1 MDKTDFQGLPMVTP
15 ARRMQ
20 TIRYDIRGTIQQE
33 AERLEKA
40 GHHIIRLNIGNLAP
54 YGLYAPQEIISDI
67 SENLFHAQGYSDSK
81 GLFQA
86 RKAIMQE
93 AQRKG
98 LEGVT
103 HDHVFMGNGVSELI
117 SLVTQAIVNPED
129 EVLIPSPDYPLWS
142 AAVTLAGGKPVYYE
156 CDPSRQWEP
165 KLQDIKSKVTPKTR
179 AILVIN
185 PNNPT
190 GAVYDKN
197 LLAAV
202 ADIAEANDLLLFAD
216 EIYDKVLFDGAEHVS
231 IAALNPRVLC
241 FTFNGLSK
249 AYRAAGF
256 RSGWLIISGAINRAS
271 EVLHTLETLSSM
283 RLCANVPA
291 QLAVQTALGGSQSI
305 DALCAPG
312 GRLYEQRNFAVEQL
326 NAIQGVFVNSP
337 QGAMYLFVH
346 LDPQVFPIANDQDF
360 AMELLQQE
368 KVLVVPGSGF
378 NLNSTQYFRMV
389 FLPKIDDLQEA
400 ITRIARFLDSLRC
413 R

>member
-1 MDKTDFQGLPMVTP
+1 MVTP
-15 ARRMQ
+15 ATRMQ
-20 TIRYDIRGTIQQE
+20 NIRYDIRGAVQQE

-40 GHHIIRLNIGNLAP
+40 GHPIIRLNIGNLAP
-54 YGLYAPQEIISDI
+54 YELYAPQEIVSDI
-67 SENLFHAQGYSDSK
+67 AENLFHAQGYSHSK

-86 RKAIMQE
+86 RKAVMQE

-98 LEGVT
+98 IEGVT
-103 HDHVFMGNGVSELI
+103 HEHIFMGNGVSELI
-117 SLVTQAIVNPED
+117 SLVTQAIVNPDD

-142 AAVTLAGGKPVYYE
+142 AAVTLAGGKPVYYQCE
-156 CDPSRQWEP
+156 PANQWAP
-165 KLQDIKSKVTPKTR
+165 NVKDIASKVTAKTR

-190 GAVYDKN
+190 GAVYSKA
-197 LLAAV
+197 LLTAI
-202 ADIAEANDLLLFAD
+202 ADIAEAHQLLLFSD
-216 EIYDKVLFDGAEHVS
+216 EIYDKVLFDETEHVS

-256 RSGWLIISGAINRAS
+256 RSGWLIISGAIDQAGDIFNA
-271 EVLHTLETLSSM
+271 LETLSSM

-305 DALCAPG
+305 EALCAPE
-312 GRLYEQRNFAVEQL
+312 GRLYEQRNFAVEHL
-326 NAIQGVFVNSP
+326 NAIPGVSVNSP

-346 LDPQVFPIANDQDF
+346 LDPELYPIENDQDF
-360 AMELLQQE
+360 AMQLLQQE

-378 NLNSTQYFRMV
+378 NLASNQYFRMV
-389 FLPKIDDLQEA
+389 FLPKIDDLHEA
-400 ITRIARFLDSLRC
+400 ISRIARFLKERLAAPAT
-413 R
+413 